1 MSGHTEVGIA
11 GLGVMGS
18 AITRRLLRRERTVRA
33 YDIRPDAVTELVR
46 DGAVAADT
54 PARLASCSVV
64 ILSLNTADIVEQ
76 VVFGPDGVLSAGRE
90 DRGHP
95 DGVLVIDMSSVDPG
109 RTRAFAER
117 AAELGAGWVDAPLS
131 GGAPGTERGE
141 LTLMLGGEVEHVE
154 RALPVL
160 DALASRLT
168 HMGPAGSG
176 QLVKS
181 VNQVLVG
188 CGFAALAEA
197 AALVRAAGLAPR
209 HVLTALTGG
218 RADSA
223 LLQEFFVK
231 FAEIDLTPTGRIS
244 NMVKDLEAAR
254 DYARSAGVPLPVT
267 TAVSEL
273 HRWLVTAGHGNADN
287 AALMHYYETPEL
299 PPPPGPAVAAT
310 PLSFPD
316 PTGVRR

>member
-1 MSGHTEVGIA
+1 MPGHREVGVA

-18 AITRRLLRRERTVRA
+18 AIARRLVRRGRAVRV
-33 YDIRPDAVTELVR
+33 YDVRPDAMTELAR
-46 DGAVAADT
+46 EGAVPSGS
-54 PARLASCSVV
+54 PARLAEAATV
-64 ILSLNTADIVEQ
+64 ILSLNTAEIVEQ
-76 VVFGPDGVLSAGRE
+76 VAFGPDGVLSAAPG
-90 DRGHP
+90 
-95 DGVLVIDMSSVDPG
+95 GVLVIDMSSIDPG
-109 RTRAFAER
+109 RTRQFAER
-117 AAELGAGWVDAPLS
+117 AAKLGAAWVDAPLS
-131 GGAPGTERGE
+131 GGAPGAERGE
-141 LTLMLGGEVEHVE
+141 LTLMLGGDEEHVE

-160 DALASRLT
+160 GALATRLT
-168 HMGPAGSG
+168 YLGPAGSG

-209 HVLTALTGG
+209 QVLTALTGG

-231 FAEIDLTPTGRIS
+231 FAEADLTPTGRVS

-254 DYARSAGVPLPVT
+254 DYACSAGVPLPVT

-273 HRWLVTAGHGNADN
+273 HRWLTAAGHGDADN
-287 AALMHYYETPEL
+287 AALMHYYVPPE
-299 PPPPGPAVAAT
+299 
-310 PLSFPD
+310 
-316 PTGVRR
+316 VRP

>member
-18 AITRRLLRRERTVRA
+18 AIARRLLRRGRAVRV
-33 YDIRPDAVTELVR
+33 YDIRPEAAAELAQ
-46 DGAVAADT
+46 DGATAAGS
-54 PARLASCSVV
+54 PARLAASGAV
-64 ILSLNTADIVEQ
+64 ILSLNTADIVEE
-76 VVFGPDGVLSAGRE
+76 VVFGHDGVLSAA
-90 DRGHP
+90 P
-95 DGVLVIDMSSVDPG
+95 DGVLVIDMSSIGPG
-109 RTRAFAER
+109 PTRAFAER
-117 AAELGAGWVDAPLS
+117 AAKLGAGWVDAPLS
-131 GGAPGTERGE
+131 GGAPGAGRGE
-141 LTLMLGGEVEHVE
+141 LTLMLGGEEEHVE

-160 DALASRLT
+160 GALASRLT
-168 HMGPAGSG
+168 HLGPAGSG

-197 AALVRAAGLAPR
+197 AALVRAAGLPPR
-209 HVLTALTGG
+209 QVLAALSGG

-231 FAEIDLTPTGRIS
+231 FADADLSPTGRVG

-267 TAVSEL
+267 TAVAEL
-273 HRWLVTAGHGNADN
+273 HRWLTAAGHGNADN
-287 AALMHYYETPEL
+287 AALMHYY
-299 PPPPGPAVAAT
+299 A
-310 PLSFPD
+310 PLE
-316 PTGVRR
+316 VRP